1 MKKLFTL
8 CAAVVMGCMA
18 ASAQIDNTFQFV
30 DKDGNVVADGTTWHA
45 YEKHDSI
52 VDNPISGQPMD
63 MGTMVLSG
71 LYVKNTSSET
81 ANCSVDF
88 QVTQIDGGTF
98 QICFPT
104 TCLGQNA
111 VMNKVMST
119 GSGEM
124 AGGESRDM
132 LTEWVVRGMGGT
144 TETTG
149 TCTATIQLKVMNP
162 LEEGQFVNTFKAY
175 GPKITVV
182 FHNDGTIDGIAGVE
196 AGAGKEPVA
205 YYSLDG
211 RRLGVAQ
218 KGLNIVKYADG
229 TTAKVVV
236 K

>member
-45 YEKHDSI
+45 YEKENDI
-52 VDNPISGQPMD
+52 FY
-63 MGTMVLSG
+63 GTIIPSG
-71 LYVKNTSSET
+71 LYVKNTTSET

-88 QVTQIDGGTF
+88 QVTQMEGGTF
-98 QICFPT
+98 QICYPT
-104 TCLGQNA
+104 NCIVAQA
-111 VMNKVMST
+111 VMDEVKST
-119 GSGEM
+119 GTCEQLANETKDLQS
-124 AGGESRDM
+124 
-132 LTEWVVRGMGGT
+132 EWVVKPLLADA
-144 TETTG
+144 ETTG

-162 LEEGQFVNTFKAY
+162 LEEGQFVYTFKAY

>member
-45 YEKHDSI
+45 YEKEND
-52 VDNPISGQPMD
+52 VFY
-63 MGTMVLSG
+63 GTMINSG
-71 LYVKNTSSET
+71 LYVKNTTSET

-88 QVTQIDGGTF
+88 QVTQMEGGTF
-98 QICFPT
+98 QICYPT
-104 TCLGQNA
+104 NCIVAQA
-111 VMNKVMST
+111 VMDEVKST
-119 GSGEM
+119 GTGEQL
-124 AGGESRDM
+124 ANETKDLQS
-132 LTEWVVRGMGGT
+132 EWVVKPLLADA
-144 TETTG
+144 ETTG